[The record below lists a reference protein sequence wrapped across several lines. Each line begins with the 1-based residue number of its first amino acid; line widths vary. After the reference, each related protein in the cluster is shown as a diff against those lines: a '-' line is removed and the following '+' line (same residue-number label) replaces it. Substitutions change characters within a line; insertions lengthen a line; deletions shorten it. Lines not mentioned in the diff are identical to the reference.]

1 MTSLPRPRHR
11 PRCEHGAAVPG
22 RVSIA
27 CSGGRAPCGPRG
39 GDVPHLLAVAVA
51 VLAAVV
57 SRLQNGP
64 SGRRSG
70 GSTSPRGCCVSSRL
84 PCHSVA
90 AVSLRGCCVTPWLLC
105 HFGCCVTSGTL
116 QGAAPILAVE
126 SLWFVRPSLAPAL
139 PTQVGARRA
148 RLGFRREERFG
159 AIAGVVA
166 AELTSCVLRW
176 LPSVLG

>member
-39 GDVPHLLAVAVA
+39 GGR
-51 VLAAVV
+51 
-57 SRLQNGP
+57 SP
-64 SGRRSG
+64 SAGCG
-70 GSTSPRGCCVSSRL
+70 CGCVGCCRL
-84 PCHSVA
+84 TASERPLGKEERRLRIASWLLCQLMA

-159 AIAGVVA
+159 AIAGVA